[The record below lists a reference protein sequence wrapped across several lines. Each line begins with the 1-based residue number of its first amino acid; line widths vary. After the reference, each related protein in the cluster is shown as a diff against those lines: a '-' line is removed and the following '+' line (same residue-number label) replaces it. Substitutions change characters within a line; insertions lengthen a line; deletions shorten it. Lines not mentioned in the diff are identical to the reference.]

1 MLSHDYCASYLDP
14 AIFHGISQFSLV
26 PSRTPVAWGT
36 FSQLARYVGALE
48 WTAEHLS
55 FDWVVP
61 ISGQD
66 YPIRPLADIEE
77 ELARASCDVL
87 IDKPLHVQRDV
98 PASYG
103 PALEQDYR
111 LWFFCQHFRLPVQ
124 RLPSALHRLI
134 GKLEARPR
142 SVGSGRM
149 PLWYLR
155 HMVERDPIYLGLR
168 RRTPF
173 DAGLRCL
180 KGSDWF
186 TASSRAVA
194 RLLEA
199 WREDDALVRHYR
211 RTLSPVESFFHT
223 VLLNSPGLPPC
234 LDNRRYIVW
243 TADSAH
249 PQLLGMGHL
258 HDMLAS
264 GQHFARK
271 FDLDFDSA
279 VLDELDR
286 RVQGG

>member
-1 MLSHDYCASYLDP
+1 VVSHDYCASHLDP
-14 AIFHGISQFSLV
+14 AIFKGISKLSLL

-36 FSQLARYVGALE
+36 WSQLARYMGALE

-66 YPIRPLADIEE
+66 YPIRPLADIER

-111 LWFFCQHFRLPVQ
+111 LWFFCRHYRLPVR
-124 RLPSALHRLI
+124 RLPSAFRLLM
-134 GKLEARPR
+134 GRLEAR
-142 SVGSGRM
+142 SQSGRM
-149 PLWYLR
+149 PFWYVR
-155 HMVERDPIYLGLR
+155 HMAEGDPVYVGLR

-194 RLLEA
+194 RLLTA
-199 WREDDALVRHYR
+199 WREDEALVRQYR

-223 VLLNSPGLPPC
+223 VLLNSPAVPAC

-243 TADSAH
+243 SADTAH
-249 PQLLGMGHL
+249 PQVLGMEHL
-258 HDMLAS
+258 PDMLAS

-271 FDLDFDSA
+271 FDLEVDSA

-286 RVQGG
+286 RVHGG